1 MTIISTII
9 AIAGLLA
16 GFFFGRRFTT
26 TKPPASQATSHPQ
39 RETYV
44 DRIDEIT
51 KSADSPGA
59 SPDSDNDLADWINR
73 NLGGGQ

>member
-26 TKPPASQATSHPQ
+26 TKPPASQPTSHPQ

-51 KSADSPGA
+51 RAAEDPFPISGTDS
-59 SPDSDNDLADWINR
+59 DLADWINR
-73 NLGGGQ
+73 NVGGGQ